1 MSKKMDDIEKKIR
14 EEARRLLVERKV
26 DIFIGYGPGYDET
39 HPMPT
44 FIEAEDEVERLVYNE
59 YCVFNLTRYL
69 VEMDE
74 DKKVGLVVKGC
85 DSRSLIVLLQEN
97 KLKREQ
103 LIVVGVPCEGIKDQ
117 DSHEILKKCKVCR
130 YHQPV
135 ISDITMGTIEEKEP
149 EGDPYQEVAELEK
162 KSSEE
167 RWNYWSEE
175 LARCIR
181 CYACRKIC
189 PLCYCDPC
197 FVDQT
202 QPQWVEKSIKP
213 SANLNFH
220 LTRAFHLAGRCVDCG
235 ECERACP
242 MGISL
247 RNLNKKLEKE
257 CESLFKQI
265 AGVDP
270 EEKPA
275 LITLSKTDP
284 DEIMR

>member
-1 MSKKMDDIEKKIR
+1 MMDDMDDIEKKIK
-14 EEARRLLVERKV
+14 EEARRLLAEKKV

-39 HPMPT
+39 HPMPA
-44 FIEAEDEVERLVYNE
+44 FIEAEAEVDKLIYNE

-74 DKKVGLVVKGC
+74 GKKVGLVVRGC

-97 KLKREQ
+97 KVQREQ
-103 LIVVGVPCEGIKDQ
+103 LVAVGVSCEGIKDQ
-117 DSHEILKKCKVCR
+117 DSQEILKKCKGCR
-130 YHQPV
+130 YHQPL
-135 ISDITMGTIEEKEP
+135 ISDILVGVREEKKP
-149 EGDPYQEVAELEK
+149 EEDPYQEVKEIEERSA
-162 KSSEE
+162 EE
-167 RWNYWSEE
+167 RWNYWSGE
-175 LARCIR
+175 LDRCIR
-181 CYACRKIC
+181 CYACRQIC
-189 PLCYCDPC
+189 PLCYCDLC

-213 SANLNFH
+213 SANLIFH

-247 RNLNKKLEKE
+247 RMLNKKLEKE

-265 AGVDP
+265 AGVNP
-270 EEKPA
+270 EEKPVF
-275 LITLSKTDP
+275 ITLSKTDP
-284 DEIMR
+284 DEILK